1 MRERISHRYRRI
13 TGRIAVWV
21 AAWLLVLPAALSTLT
36 PAGAG
41 ARADDNAANQAGIQV
56 GVQATNAV
64 SGQSDNRGDNR
75 GDNRD
80 DNRDDNRG
88 DNRRYNRGGTRDS
101 EDADQLFILGQN
113 RESGEWVR
121 PNPVEAY
128 MWYLLAA
135 MAGHDRAPTAR
146 ERIAADMTVEQIAAA
161 WSRAGRC
168 LATGYLY
175 CDEGADP

>member
-1 MRERISHRYRRI
+1 MRERISHRHHRI
-13 TGRIAVWV
+13 TGRIAVW
-21 AAWLLVLPAALSTLT
+21 LLVLPAVLSA

-41 ARADDNAANQAGIQV
+41 ARADDMAANQAGNQTDVQV
-56 GVQATNAV
+56 GVQATDPV
-64 SGQSDNRGDNR
+64 SG
-75 GDNRD
+75 
-80 DNRDDNRG
+80 RG
-88 DNRRYNRGGTRDS
+88 DNRRGTRDG

-113 RESGEWVR
+113 RESGKWVR

>member
-1 MRERISHRYRRI
+1 MRERISHRHHRI
-13 TGRIAVWV
+13 TGRIAVWA
-21 AAWLLVLPAALSTLT
+21 AAWLLVLPAVLSA

-41 ARADDNAANQAGIQV
+41 ARADDIAANRTGLHV

-64 SGQSDNRGDNR
+64 SGQSDNRGHNR
-75 GDNRD
+75 GD
-80 DNRDDNRG
+80 
-88 DNRRYNRGGTRDS
+88 NRGGTRDGG
-101 EDADQLFILGQN
+101 DADQLFILGQN

>member
-1 MRERISHRYRRI
+1 MRERISNRHHLI

-21 AAWLLVLPAALSTLT
+21 AVWLLVLPVVLSAVLSA
-36 PAGAG
+36 PAGVG
-41 ARADDNAANQAGIQV
+41 ARADDIAANQAGVQV
-56 GVQATNAV
+56 GIQATNAV
-64 SGQSDNRGDNR
+64 SGQSDNRG
-75 GDNRD
+75 GARD
-80 DNRDDNRG
+80 
-88 DNRRYNRGGTRDS
+88 GG
-101 EDADQLFILGQN
+101 DADQLFILGQN

-128 MWYLLAA
+128 MWYLLAG

>member
-1 MRERISHRYRRI
+1 MRERISHRHHRI
-13 TGRIAVWV
+13 TGRIAVWA
-21 AAWLLVLPAALSTLT
+21 AAWLLVLPVVLSAVLSA

-41 ARADDNAANQAGIQV
+41 ARADDIAANRTGLHV
-56 GVQATNAV
+56 GVQATDAV
-64 SGQSDNRGDNR
+64 SGRGD
-75 GDNRD
+75 
-80 DNRDDNRG
+80 
-88 DNRRYNRGGTRDS
+88 NRGGTRDG

>member
-1 MRERISHRYRRI
+1 MRERISHRHRPI
-13 TGRIAVWV
+13 TGRIAVW
-21 AAWLLVLPAALSTLT
+21 AAVWLLVLPVVLPAVLSA
-36 PAGAG
+36 PAGVG
-41 ARADDNAANQAGIQV
+41 ARADDIAANQAGVQV
-56 GVQATNAV
+56 GIQATNAV
-64 SGQSDNRGDNR
+64 SGQSDNQS
-75 GDNRD
+75 
-80 DNRDDNRG
+80 DNRG
-88 DNRRYNRGGTRDS
+88 DNRRYNRGGTRDGG
-101 EDADQLFILGQN
+101 DADQLFILGQN

-135 MAGHDRAPTAR
+135 MAGHERAPTAR

>member
-1 MRERISHRYRRI
+1 M
-13 TGRIAVWV
+13 TGRIAGWV
-21 AAWLLVLPAALSTLT
+21 AVWLLVLPAALSA

-41 ARADDNAANQAGIQV
+41 ARADDMAANQAGVQAGIQTGVQV

-64 SGQSDNRGDNR
+64 SGRGGNNG

-80 DNRDDNRG
+80 
-88 DNRRYNRGGTRDS
+88 GTRDG

-113 RESGEWVR
+113 REFGEWVR